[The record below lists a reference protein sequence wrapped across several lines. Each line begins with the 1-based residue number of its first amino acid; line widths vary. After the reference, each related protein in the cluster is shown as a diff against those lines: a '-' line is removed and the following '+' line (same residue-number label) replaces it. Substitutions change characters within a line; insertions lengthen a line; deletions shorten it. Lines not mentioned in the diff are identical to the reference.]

1 MDSGAVIELAVADQD
16 SEAAGRDIIAVISR
30 QAVDR
35 AGETDPVLRPAPSR
49 ALDRSPQREAGIDV
63 GKC

>member
-35 AGETDPVLRPAPSR
+35 AGETDPVLRPAPC
-49 ALDRSPQREAGIDV
+49 P
-63 GKC
+63 